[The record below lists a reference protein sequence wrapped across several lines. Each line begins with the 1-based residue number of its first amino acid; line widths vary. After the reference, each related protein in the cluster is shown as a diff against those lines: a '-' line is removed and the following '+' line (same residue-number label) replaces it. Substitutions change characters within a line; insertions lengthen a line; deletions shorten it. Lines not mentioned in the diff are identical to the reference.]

1 MKKNRFTF
9 KGVSRSEAQKTETG
23 AFLFGVLAAALAFA
37 LVFGGCAKK
46 DSGGGSGGDS
56 GGGAAGAA
64 AAVKN
69 AKGAAPASDFSYD
82 LSEDGAGIK
91 ITGYT
96 GKGRALV
103 IPAVIEDMPV
113 VEIGEQAFQGAGG
126 NKAPNNRDAITSVVV
141 PDSVTTIGEF
151 AFADIDELTEVR
163 LPDSVTTIGDYAFAD
178 IDELTEVRLPDSLKV
193 IPGGAFSNCGK
204 LSKANLPASLEVID
218 VFAFS
223 GCGELTELT
232 IPADLQPVKFLDYYG
247 HTDAFK
253 GCGKLP
259 IKTRQRIK
267 ELGYGGEF

>member
-113 VEIGEQAFQGAGG
+113 VEIGEQAFQGAWG

-141 PDSVTTIGEF
+141 PDSVTTIGE
-151 AFADIDELTEVR
+151 
-163 LPDSVTTIGDYAFAD
+163 YAFAD

-204 LSKANLPASLEVID
+204 LSKANLPASLEVIELSA
-218 VFAFS
+218 FA
-223 GCGELTELT
+223 GCSELTELT
-232 IPADLQPVKFLDYYG
+232 IPADLQPVKFLYYSG
-247 HTDAFK
+247 NTDAFK